1 MRQRPAGVL
10 PVARRGCDPDPETAA
25 GGAERGGAG
34 ANAAIRRPRP
44 HHRLRRQHAAAGLRQ
59 RDPDQPDLESRVR
72 ADAEQ
77 SGLAVA
83 TGASFFKPPKTVPTR
98 TTLSHPAHAA
108 IGFTHLENRLKNR
121 DLDDRR
127 FWKRLYYGPSPN
139 VDKTRVFRTGRPL
152 IKRCVHEIAAHAGYP
167 VRRGLSIPSLT
178 PPIPD
183 RPPEPVACHRHR
195 HRHCE
200 RSEAIHGAAQRKMD
214 CFAALAMTVLFA
226 LLSRTAS
233 SSRRGASE
241 TLLLA
246 SAQRGRGERRMPNAP
261 AASCAI
267 VVAKRTR
274 VTTSTPES
282 PDVPARNGFTAYFV
296 LSPVTGLFCHRRLR
310 TDVLSAP
317 GRADTTSANLTLAS
331 GRQDHTTSPYA
342 ATSLVRVPS
351 IAHKFFN
358 LPCDPVA
365 RKTLPR
371 PPHPT
376 PRS

>member
-152 IKRCVHEIAAHAGYP
+152 IKRCVHEIAGDRAFLSPSPRGY
-167 VRRGLSIPSLT
+167 VLSKPGWADATPQDLT
-178 PPIPD
+178 P
-183 RPPEPVACHRHR
+183 
-195 HRHCE
+195 
-200 RSEAIHGAAQRKMD
+200 
-214 CFAALAMTVLFA
+214 
-226 LLSRTAS
+226 
-233 SSRRGASE
+233 
-241 TLLLA
+241 
-246 SAQRGRGERRMPNAP
+246 
-261 AASCAI
+261 
-267 VVAKRTR
+267 
-274 VTTSTPES
+274 
-282 PDVPARNGFTAYFV
+282 
-296 LSPVTGLFCHRRLR
+296 
-310 TDVLSAP
+310 
-317 GRADTTSANLTLAS
+317 AS
-331 GRQDHTTSPYA
+331 GRQDHTILPYA
-342 ATSLVRVPS
+342 EASLVSVLSDRSQVFRPALRS
-351 IAHKFFN
+351 HRAQNAAASTATHPAFRDGHDTPLLWGGMARSCRDD
-358 LPCDPVA
+358 LPDG
-365 RKTLPR
+365 
-371 PPHPT
+371 
-376 PRS
+376 